1 MARVLLV
8 DDDDAF
14 TSATAQLLTLLDHKV
29 SSADSVAAAA
39 PLLQSERYD
48 RVFLDLM
55 LPDGSG
61 LQLLDHISDD
71 STRVTIITG
80 HPAVKAQV
88 MNLYGTNVNY
98 LIKPITLDQLKRL
111 FDDGEATTGESAGK
125 GSGKRH
131 FGGLIGESAPMKA
144 LYSMIERVASS
155 SVNVLLL
162 GESGVGKEVVAKAI
176 HKASQV
182 PGPFVPANC
191 GAFSSELIGSELF
204 GHEKG
209 AFTGAIARKS
219 GLFEQAEN
227 GTLFL
232 DEITEMPIGLQPNLL
247 RALESRMLTRVG
259 ASAQIPINCR
269 VISATNRSEQ
279 QLVENNCLRED
290 LYYRLAVFP
299 IHIPPLRERMDDL
312 PLLAQSFVDLLNREN
327 DTGYSIAAADMARLM
342 AYDWPGNVRELRHSI
357 HRAYIMTSPDA
368 EYLSVPASFTSPFSR
383 KESSQPQPKQM
394 VGRTIEDVERELIV
408 ATLKQ
413 FDNNKTRA
421 AEVLGVSVKTLYNR
435 LGTYEATDAQQN

>member
-1 MARVLLV
+1 LANILLV
-8 DDDDAF
+8 DDDPAF
-14 TSATAQLLTLLDHKV
+14 TSATAQLLGLLDHQV
-29 SSADSVAAAA
+29 ATAGTVAAATQ
-39 PLLQSERYD
+39 LLQKHSYD

-61 LQLLDHISDD
+61 LQLLDHIPDD
-71 STRVTIITG
+71 STRVTVMTG

-98 LIKPITLDQLKRL
+98 LVKPITLDQLKRL
-111 FDDGEATTGESAGK
+111 LNEPDAGEPGG
-125 GSGKRH
+125 RNVPH
-131 FGGLIGESAPMKA
+131 FGELIGESPSMRS
-144 LYSMIERVASS
+144 LYNMISRVAGSY
-155 SVNVLLL
+155 VNVLLF
-162 GESGVGKEVVAKAI
+162 GESGVGKEVVARAI
-176 HKASQV
+176 HKASKL

-191 GAFSSELIGSELF
+191 GAFSAELIGSELF

-209 AFTGAIARKS
+209 AFTGAIARKT

-232 DEITEMPIGLQPNLL
+232 DEITEMPLSLQPNLL

-259 ASAQIPINCR
+259 ATAQIPINCR

-279 QLVENNCLRED
+279 QIVEDECLRED

-299 IHIPPLRERMDDL
+299 IYIPPLRERMEDL
-312 PLLAQSFVDLLNREN
+312 PLLAQSFLDNLNREN
-327 DTGYSIAAADMARLM
+327 NTSYSIASDDLERLA

-357 HRAYIMTSPDA
+357 HRAYIMTSPEA
-368 EYLSVPASFTSPFSR
+368 EHLTVPDTFSSPFSR
-383 KESSQPQPKQM
+383 KNVPAPQPM
-394 VGRTIEDVERELIV
+394 SLVGRTIEEVERELITE
-408 ATLKQ
+408 TLKQ

-435 LGTYEATDAQQN
+435 LGSYEAENAQQT

>member
-1 MARVLLV
+1 MAKILLV
-8 DDDDAF
+8 DDDPAF
-14 TSATAQLLTLLDHKV
+14 TSATAQLLGLLDHEV
-29 SSADSVAAAA
+29 STADTVASA
-39 PLLQSERYD
+39 SERLQRHAYD

-61 LQLLDHISDD
+61 LQLLDYVPDD
-71 STRVTIITG
+71 TTRVTVMTG

-98 LIKPITLDQLKRL
+98 LVKPITLDQLKRL
-111 FDDGEATTGESAGK
+111 FDEPNPERKNGPSP
-125 GSGKRH
+125 H
-131 FGGLIGESAPMKA
+131 FGELIGESPPMRQ
-144 LYSMIERVASS
+144 LYNMINRVAGSY
-155 SVNVLLL
+155 VNVMLF
-162 GESGVGKEVVAKAI
+162 GESGVGKEVVARAI
-176 HKASQV
+176 HKASRL

-209 AFTGAIARKS
+209 AFTGAIARKT

-232 DEITEMPIGLQPNLL
+232 DEITEMPIQLQPNLL

-259 ASAQIPINCR
+259 ATGQIPINCR
-269 VISATNRSEQ
+269 VISATNRTEHQ
-279 QLVENNCLRED
+279 IVEGNCLRED

-299 IHIPPLRERMDDL
+299 IHIPPLRERMADL
-312 PLLAQSFVDLLNREN
+312 PLLAQSFLDNLNREN
-327 DTGYSIAAADMARLM
+327 NTSYTIESRDMERLM

-357 HRAYIMTSPDA
+357 HRAYILTAPDA
-368 EYLSVPASFTSPFSR
+368 EHLSVPDTFASPFSR
-383 KESSQPQPKQM
+383 KHVASAQPISL
-394 VGRTIEDVERELIV
+394 VGRTIEEVERELITE
-408 ATLKQ
+408 TLKQ

-435 LGTYEATDAQQN
+435 LGSYEAENAQQN